1 MKTIRNALMFTAFLA
16 ASVANSAPMVGLT
29 ATGSLAYFDSET
41 PQNVIAQYNITG
53 LTAGET
59 IVGIDTRPL
68 TGELFAI
75 GSQGRVYAIS
85 QTGLAT
91 TLSTATVTLDGTF
104 FGMDFNPAVDRIRF
118 ISDNDQNLR
127 FNQITGGLAATD
139 TNLTPAGDKVGA
151 AYDRNVAGTTATTLY
166 VIDSGTDTLNIQGG
180 IDGNPSPNGGVITA
194 IGPLGVDTSGAADL
208 DIAPSGLARALL
220 TVGGISRIYG
230 INLTTGAST
239 VIGNTGVPMTDLT
252 FVPSFPAVLTS
263 VPSLN
268 WNGIAIMA
276 SVLALSGLMLA
287 RRKA

>member
-1 MKTIRNALMFTAFLA
+1 MKKIRNGLLFTALLA
-16 ASVANSAPMVGLT
+16 ASAANSAPMVGLT
-29 ATGSLAYFDSET
+29 ATGGLAYFDSET
-41 PQNVIAQYNITG
+41 PQNVIAQYNVSGIV
-53 LTAGET
+53 AGES

-85 QTGLAT
+85 PTGFAT
-91 TLSTATVTLDGTF
+91 TLSTVTVPLSGTF

-139 TNLTPAGDKVGA
+139 TNLTPTGDKVGA
-151 AYDRNVAGTTATTLY
+151 AYDRNVAGTPLTTLY

-180 IDGNPSPNGGVITA
+180 IDGTPSPNGGVITLVGA
-194 IGPLGVDTSGAADL
+194 LGVDTSGDADL
-208 DIAPSGLARALL
+208 DIAPSGVARALL

-239 VIGNTGVPMTDLT
+239 VVGQTGVPITDLT

-268 WNGIAIMA
+268 WNGIAAMA
-276 SVLALSGLMLA
+276 SILVLSGLMLA